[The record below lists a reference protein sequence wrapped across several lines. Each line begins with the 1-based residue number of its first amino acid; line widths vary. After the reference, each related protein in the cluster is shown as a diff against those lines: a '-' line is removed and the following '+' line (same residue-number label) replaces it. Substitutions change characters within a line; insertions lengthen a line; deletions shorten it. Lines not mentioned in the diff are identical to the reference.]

1 MAYFYDLET
10 LRPHRT
16 TPVPVRLD
24 RRPSVR
30 HQIHR
35 SASSISD
42 QHQASGLVSLSICA
56 NTPKSSTHVATCGT
70 LCAPGVS
77 SIRSHIDVVRRT
89 SSQWSIDW
97 TRSAATA
104 GKRRSYTVSQNSG
117 RRLRRCR
124 VREKTSHRTL
134 QQALR
139 GSCSRCPPIVDT
151 GDQRSGLGWPRNTND
166 RTTMQSSVACCD

>member
-70 LCAPGVS
+70 LCAPGVG
-77 SIRSHIDVVRRT
+77 IKYQESH
-89 SSQWSIDW
+89 
-97 TRSAATA
+97 
-104 GKRRSYTVSQNSG
+104 
-117 RRLRRCR
+117 RRCPANVVAVEYR
-124 VREKTSHRTL
+124 LDEKC
-134 QQALR
+134 
-139 GSCSRCPPIVDT
+139 GKDF
-151 GDQRSGLGWPRNTND
+151 
-166 RTTMQSSVACCD
+166 